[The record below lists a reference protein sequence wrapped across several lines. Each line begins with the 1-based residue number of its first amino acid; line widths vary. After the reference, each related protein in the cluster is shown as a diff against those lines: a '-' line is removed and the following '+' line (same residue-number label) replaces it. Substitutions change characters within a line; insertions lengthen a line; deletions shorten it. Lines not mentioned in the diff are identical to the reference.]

1 MSRGERKWRFRER
14 SEWKAWIT
22 PRLTRERE
30 VCRWLVFPHSFA
42 AEFVEAVL
50 AEWAVGSD
58 DRLLDP
64 FVGSGTTLVAARERG
79 VPATGFDLSPVAV
92 LAARTKVAELSGSR
106 LRDLWR
112 ALSEPAPS
120 GRRRSTGRD
129 YPDLVRRALPGGR
142 LRRLDALMA
151 RIEGLDGD
159 EAEQDFFR
167 LALLGVIPEFSEA
180 VADGGW
186 LRWRRDGAAAEGV
199 EEAFLER
206 AEVMIGDLGSAP
218 VRGSGHWNA
227 RRADA
232 REIPERDGSF
242 SVVITSP
249 PYPNRHDYTRVF
261 GIELLFA
268 FLDEEANRALR
279 RQTFHSHPEAKPRR
293 GDTRGYGA
301 PEGLAERV
309 ARVADGRIRR
319 MLDGYFLD
327 LYLCLR
333 EVRRLCREG
342 SPIAF
347 VVGNVRY
354 DGIPFPVD
362 EYTAEVG
369 ETAGL
374 ECAEIRVVRRRGN
387 SAQQMGRYGR
397 EAARESVVIFRRP

>member
-1 MSRGERKWRFRER
+1 MSGGGRRWRFRER
-14 SEWKAWIT
+14 SEWTTWIT
-22 PRLTRERE
+22 PKLTRERE

-42 AEFVEAVL
+42 AEFVEAIL
-50 AEWAVGSD
+50 AEWAVGRE

-64 FVGSGTTLVAARERG
+64 FVGSGTTLVAAREHG
-79 VPATGFDLSPVAV
+79 VAATGFDLSPLAV
-92 LAARTKVAELSGSR
+92 LAARTKVAELSGPR

-112 ALSEPAPS
+112 ALAEPVPP
-120 GRRRSTGRD
+120 GKRRSIGRD
-129 YPDLVRRALPGGR
+129 YPDLVRRALPGER
-142 LRRLDALMA
+142 LERLDALMA
-151 RIEGLDGD
+151 RIGALDGED
-159 EAEQDFFR
+159 AERDFFR
-167 LALLGVIPEFSEA
+167 LALLGVVPRFSDA

-186 LRWRRDGAAAEGV
+186 LRWRREGAAAEGV

-206 AEVMIGDLGSAP
+206 AEAMIGDLGSASA
-218 VRGSGHWNA
+218 RGGGPWEA
-227 RRADA
+227 RPADA

-242 SVVITSP
+242 SAVITSP

-268 FLDEEANRALR
+268 FLDEEENQALR

-293 GDTRGYGA
+293 GEARAYRA

-342 SPIAF
+342 SPVAF

-374 ECAEIRVVRRRGN
+374 ECEEIRVVRRRGN

>member
-1 MSRGERKWRFRER
+1 MKGASGQWRVRER
-14 SEWKAWIT
+14 QEWSGWIT
-22 PRLTRERE
+22 PKLTRERE

-50 AEWAVGSD
+50 AEWAVGSG

-79 VPATGFDLSPVAV
+79 VPATGFDLSPLAV
-92 LAARTKVAELSGSR
+92 LAARTKVADLSEPR

-112 ALSEPAPS
+112 ALAEPTPP
-120 GRRRSTGRD
+120 GKRRSVGRD

-142 LRRLDALMA
+142 LERHDTLMA
-151 RIEGLDGD
+151 RIGALDGD
-159 EAEQDFFR
+159 DTERDFFR
-167 LALLGVIPEFSEA
+167 LALLGVVPRFSEA

-186 LRWRRDGAAAEGV
+186 LRWRRDGASAEGV

-206 AEVMIGDLGSAP
+206 AEAMIGDLGSAP
-218 VRGSGHWNA
+218 AAGGGTWSA

-242 SVVITSP
+242 SAVITSP

-268 FLDEEANRALR
+268 FLDEEENQALR

-293 GDTRGYGA
+293 GDTRGYRA

-342 SPIAF
+342 SPVAF

-369 ETAGL
+369 EMAGL
-374 ECAEIRVVRRRGN
+374 ECEEIRVVRRRGN

>member
-1 MSRGERKWRFRER
+1 M
-14 SEWKAWIT
+14 
-22 PRLTRERE
+22 
-30 VCRWLVFPHSFA
+30 CRWLVFPHSFA

-50 AEWAVGSD
+50 TEWAVGSG

-79 VPATGFDLSPVAV
+79 VPATGFDLSPLAV
-92 LAARTKVAELSGSR
+92 LAARTKVAELSGPR

-112 ALSEPAPS
+112 AVAEPAPP
-120 GRRRSTGRD
+120 GKRRSIGRD
-129 YPDLVRRALPGGR
+129 YPDLVRRALPGDR
-142 LRRLDALMA
+142 LERLDALMA
-151 RIEGLDGD
+151 RIQALDGED
-159 EAEQDFFR
+159 AERDFFR
-167 LALLGVIPEFSEA
+167 LALLGVVPRFSDA

-206 AEVMIGDLGSAP
+206 AEAMIADLGSAP
-218 VRGSGHWNA
+218 ARGGGPWEA

-242 SVVITSP
+242 SAVITSP

-268 FLDEEANRALR
+268 FLDEEENRALR

-293 GDTRGYGA
+293 GDTRGYRA

-342 SPIAF
+342 SPVAF

-369 ETAGL
+369 EMAGL
-374 ECAEIRVVRRRGN
+374 ECEEIRVVRRRGN